1 MLNINTLFC
10 GYVEYCW
17 LAVTVIFFFPPP
29 VLFTDTQRLVKLCR
43 PMHVQWLKC
52 ERAGHKSLWKGSM
65 DMWTEHF
72 PCLAEEKVDLVEN
85 FGSSP
90 SPWWT
95 RICEGGQGFGKEG
108 FFFFHTL
115 KSSESFLC
123 NPHSLPPTCG
133 LWHFV
138 CRPCH
143 FEHWCHQF
151 APDWT
156 FSPNKNIV
164 GRLAFLFTLYLQSQ
178 RFCRE
183 GSDRSNCSVTENFH
197 LCLS

>member
-1 MLNINTLFC
+1 MWKSRTQVTLKGLN
-10 GYVEYCW
+10 GYVNW
-17 LAVTVIFFFPPP
+17 TFSMSGRGKSGLDGKFW
-29 VLFTDTQRLVKLCR
+29 KLSITMMDKDLWR
-43 PMHVQWLKC
+43 GSGVW
-52 ERAGHKSLWKGSM
+52 ERGL
-65 DMWTEHF
+65 
-72 PCLAEEKVDLVEN
+72 
-85 FGSSP
+85 
-90 SPWWT
+90 
-95 RICEGGQGFGKEG
+95 
-108 FFFFHTL
+108 FFFHTL

-151 APDWT
+151 SPDWT
-156 FSPNKNIV
+156 LSPNKNIV

-197 LCLS
+197 LCLSWWWMKMSSETTGAS